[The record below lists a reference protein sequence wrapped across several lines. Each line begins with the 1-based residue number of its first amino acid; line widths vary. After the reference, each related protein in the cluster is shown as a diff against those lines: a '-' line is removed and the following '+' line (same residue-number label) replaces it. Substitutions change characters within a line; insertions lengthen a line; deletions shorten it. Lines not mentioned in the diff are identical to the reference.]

1 MVWRAYQKVKANK
14 GSAGIDQMDW
24 QDLEK
29 DLKGQ
34 LYKLWNRLSSGSY
47 FPQPVK
53 EVKISKSSGGIRKLG
68 IPTILDRIAQQV
80 VKTHL
85 EQILEPL
92 FHEHSFGYRPSR
104 SCHQAVEKAKQN
116 IFTNDW
122 AIDLDIKAF
131 FDTIDHDK
139 LMGALGHY
147 CKDKWVL
154 LYVERWL
161 KAGIMQ
167 VDGCY
172 IERESGTPQGGVIS
186 PLLANLYLHVAFDG

>member
-1 MVWRAYQKVKANK
+1 MVWRAYQRVKANR

-24 QDLEK
+24 QALESDLQ
-29 DLKGQ
+29 GQ

-47 FPQPVK
+47 FPKPVK
-53 EVKISKSSGGIRKLG
+53 EVEISKSSGGIRKLG

-92 FHEHSFGYRPSR
+92 FHQHSFGYRPSR
-104 SCHQAVEKAKQN
+104 SCHQAVERVKQH

-122 AIDLDIKAF
+122 AIDLDIKSF
-131 FDTIDHDK
+131 FDTIDHDR
-139 LMGALGHY
+139 LMGALAHY

-154 LYVERWL
+154 FYVERWL
-161 KAGIMQ
+161 KAGIIQ
-167 VDGCY
+167 KDGGYVD
-172 IERESGTPQGGVIS
+172 RVSGTPQGGVIS
-186 PLLANLYLHVAFDG
+186 SLLANFYLHVAFDG